1 MIEAPQTSRHDGK
14 AIDKTF
20 SCWLLIPA
28 AGIGSRMAADKPK
41 QYLPLIVSGQ
51 RQTVIEATLA
61 PWLAM
66 PVIKGVIV
74 VLSPE
79 DEYWQHL
86 EVRHHP
92 KISLVEGGA
101 ERCDSVL
108 NGLTFLLERAEVADW
123 VLVHDAARPCVATQ
137 DIENLIATVCSAKNN
152 TVGGLLASR
161 VTDTLKQQL
170 PGSLEGSDT
179 LAASDLKHK
188 VAHTVDRSVLWRAL
202 TPQMFKP
209 QQLYKALKNALAS
222 GQTITDEASA
232 MEWQGLSVELVPG
245 RSDNIKIT
253 QPEDLALAEFILSRQ
268 LNDSSTQK

>member
-1 MIEAPQTSRHDGK
+1 MIESHPASRYGDNTLN
-14 AIDKTF
+14 KTN
-20 SCWLLIPA
+20 SCWLLLPA

-41 QYLPLIVSGQ
+41 QYLPLTIGGQ

-61 PWLAM
+61 PWLTM
-66 PVIKGVIV
+66 PAIKGIVV
-74 VLSPE
+74 VLSPK
-79 DEYWQHL
+79 DECWQHL

-108 NGLTFLLERAEVADW
+108 KGLTFLLDRAEEEDW
-123 VLVHDAARPCVATQ
+123 VLVHDAARPCVSTQ
-137 DIENLIATVCSAKNN
+137 DIEKLITAVSKAEGN
-152 TVGGLLASR
+152 TAGGLLASR
-161 VTDTLKQQL
+161 VTDTLKQQQTE
-170 PGSLEGSDT
+170 SLEGLDA
-179 LAASDLKHK
+179 LVVPDLQYKI
-188 VAHTVDRSVLWRAL
+188 AHTVDRSVLWRAL